1 MERRPRYSAQR
12 ALQLLFDLHESEE
25 DDEETN
31 NDREDYDYGDRVFG
45 DGDTMHFEPEDG
57 IVDDYEGDIDVVSE
71 HSSSEDSDDE
81 NDANFREQTSDME
94 ANGIH
99 YSREPFENRR
109 RQRNIVEDGP
119 RNLAH
124 PRSALEAF
132 HLFFTPEMT
141 REILR
146 HTNRKACDVRRESQI
161 VRGFMSNFTYDEIC
175 ACIGII
181 LRAGLD
187 RDNMTDIGDLWNAVE
202 GRPFFRAV
210 IAQKRFV
217 FFLRCIRFD
226 NYRTRPQRL
235 KDDRLAAVSSMWEQF
250 IGNLRRHYIPNE
262 TLTVDEQLVGYR
274 GYIPGRTYLP
284 SKPAKYGLKIFWLTE
299 SRTGFALN
307 AKIYTGKDQ
316 SGTHRN
322 LGRDIVMELSAPY
335 HHTGREIV
343 SDNYF
348 TSHNSAT

>member
-12 ALQLLFDLHESEE
+12 ALQLLLDVHESEE
-25 DDEETN
+25 DDEEID
-31 NDREDYDYGDRVFG
+31 NDNEAYDYDVGPNG
-45 DGDTMHFEPEDG
+45 DGDTIHLEPEG
-57 IVDDYEGDIDVVSE
+57 EIIIDYEGDIEVVSE
-71 HSSSEDSDDE
+71 QSSSEDSDED
-81 NDANFREQTSDME
+81 DANLHEEHLVME
-94 ANGIH
+94 ANGIQ

-124 PRSALEAF
+124 PRFPLEAF

-141 REILR
+141 REIQR
-146 HTNRKACDVRRESQI
+146 HTNRKACDIRRESKI
-161 VRGFMSNFTYDEIC
+161 IRGFMNNFTFDEIC

-181 LRAGLD
+181 LRAGVD
-187 RDNMTDIGDLWNAVE
+187 RDNMTDVSDLWNATE

-210 IAQKRFV
+210 IGQKRFV

-235 KDDRLAAVSSMWEQF
+235 KDDRLAAISSIWEQF
-250 IGNLRRHYIPNE
+250 AANLRRHYIPSE

-284 SKPAKYGLKIFWLTE
+284 SKPAKYGLKIFWLAE
-299 SRTGFALN
+299 
-307 AKIYTGKDQ
+307 
-316 SGTHRN
+316 
-322 LGRDIVMELSAPY
+322 
-335 HHTGREIV
+335 
-343 SDNYF
+343 
-348 TSHNSAT
+348 